1 MSISLDKLKALRK
14 QAGQADAAAAVV
26 GAASAAKPLPSEAEA
41 MPVPPSE
48 ASGASPAS
56 AGSSASRLKP
66 LLRQA
71 PARGEALPASPA
83 REDSVFGWVEQIRH
97 RPATPTPAPAPHS
110 PGRPQDVHALRR
122 LLATRNRAA
131 APTPRNDHD
140 GPIDRDLP
148 GIEIAPGLR
157 LIETFLPQPLPA
169 QPLSLAFSKRAD
181 ETVQPQDLLFFDT
194 ETTGLAGGTGT
205 RAFMIGAAD
214 WHRDARRG
222 EGLRVRQLLMSTMG
236 AESAM
241 LDAFAA
247 WLAPT
252 TVLSSYNG
260 RCYDAPLLK
269 TRYRL
274 ARRGD
279 PISALDHV
287 DLLFPTRRRWRGTW
301 ENCRLATIERQ
312 LLRIQRED
320 DLPGSEAPGAWLDYL
335 RGGSARNLRRVGEHN
350 HQDVVTLAQL
360 FLRLV
365 QAEADERTPP
375 PGHQPA
381 SE

>member
-14 QAGQADAAAAVV
+14 QAGHADAPAAAVPAV
-26 GAASAAKPLPSEAEA
+26 IGATPVAKPIQSQVEA
-41 MPVPPSE
+41 MSVSPD
-48 ASGASPAS
+48 ASGNSPAS
-56 AGSSASRLKP
+56 ADSSASRLM
-66 LLRQA
+66 
-71 PARGEALPASPA
+71 ARGHPASLLQQPKQST
-83 REDSVFGWVEQIRH
+83 REASVFGWVENIRH
-97 RPATPTPAPAPHS
+97 KPQRAPD
-110 PGRPQDVHALRR
+110 GDALRR
-122 LLATRNRAA
+122 LLATRNRAIPAPRAEA
-131 APTPRNDHD
+131 A
-140 GPIDRDLP
+140 GPVDRDLP
-148 GIEIAPGLR
+148 GTEIAPGLH
-157 LIETFLPQPLPA
+157 LIETFLPQPIPA
-169 QPLSLAFSKRAD
+169 QPLSLAFGKRPD
-181 ETVQPQDLLFFDT
+181 ESVQPCDLLFFDT

-214 WHRDARRG
+214 WHRDATRG
-222 EGLRVRQLLMSTMG
+222 EGLRVRQLLMATLG
-236 AESAM
+236 AERVM
-241 LDAFAA
+241 LETFAG

-274 ARRGD
+274 ARQRE
-279 PISALDHV
+279 PISALDHI
-287 DLLFPTRRRWRGTW
+287 DLLHPTRRRYRGSW

-320 DLPGSEAPGAWLDYL
+320 DLPGSEAPAAWLNYL

-365 QAEADERTPP
+365 EAEAEGRTSTP
-375 PGHQPA
+375 
-381 SE
+381 

>member
-1 MSISLDKLKALRK
+1 MSVTLERLRALKRE
-14 QAGQADAAAAVV
+14 AGGPAGARSQPAPPGAPQPSHGRSPPTPGPRLPSSVPVRSANPADAHATA
-26 GAASAAKPLPSEAEA
+26 
-41 MPVPPSE
+41 
-48 ASGASPAS
+48 PAS
-56 AGSSASRLKP
+56 TSI
-66 LLRQA
+66 
-71 PARGEALPASPA
+71 
-83 REDSVFGWVEQIRH
+83 D
-97 RPATPTPAPAPHS
+97 T
-110 PGRPQDVHALRR
+110 LRR
-122 LLATRNRAA
+122 LLGVRERAPAYPAA
-131 APTPRNDHD
+131 AR
-140 GPIDRDLP
+140 GPVARALP
-148 GIEIAPGLR
+148 GDEVAPGLR
-157 LIETFLPQPLPA
+157 LPEDWLPFPAPADALP
-169 QPLSLAFSKRAD
+169 LAFARRD
-181 ETVQPQDLLFFDT
+181 DMVDPRDLLFFDT

-214 WHRDARRG
+214 WQRDATHG
-222 EGLRVRQLLMSTMG
+222 EGLRVRQLLMATLG
-236 AESAM
+236 AEHAM
-241 LDAFAA
+241 LETFAG

-279 PISALDHV
+279 PLSALDHV
-287 DLLFPTRRRWRGTW
+287 DLLFPTRRRYRGTW

-320 DLPGSEAPGAWLDYL
+320 DLPGSEAPAAWLDYL

-365 QAEADERTPP
+365 EAEAEERT
-375 PGHQPA
+375 A
-381 SE
+381 TTAM